1 MFILNIIFLQ
11 EQEVER
17 KRQEAT
23 IREIREAE
31 EMMKQQHK
39 ELLMEHYRVSHEP
52 LILKCN
58 LSI

>member
-1 MFILNIIFLQ
+1 M
-11 EQEVER
+11 ER